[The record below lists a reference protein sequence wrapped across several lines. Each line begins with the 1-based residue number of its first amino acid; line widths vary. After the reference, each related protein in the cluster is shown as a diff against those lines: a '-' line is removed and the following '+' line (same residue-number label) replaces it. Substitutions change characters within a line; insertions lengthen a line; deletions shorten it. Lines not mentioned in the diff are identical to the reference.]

1 MRVHNIHI
9 LFFALL
15 AATRSFGML
24 YTLKNAP
31 ESSPD
36 VVLQQRPAPI
46 TTQEKTE
53 IPNEQDTKKLLVELF
68 NVVYTLKFPNLNYI
82 FSLFSSPEKQIQY
95 LFQALREC
103 PVAEDAP
110 EALSPSSR
118 TATPPTPWPAHAP
131 SSTTSIPEES
141 WDLYE
146 QLPTQAPDAD
156 EGPLPATT
164 YPPLA
169 QFWLT
174 DKLSTQETETRAT
187 NYMGGCRP
195 TRYVQAMIAF
205 APGMTAQALEPN
217 EETLTILKQ
226 CQQSGTD
233 IYLCADCNSEE
244 WELLVGKYP
253 ALFGPEGIFDPAH
266 VHISGHCGCL
276 VSNPNF
282 FKHIGAEKDGQST
295 FFIGNNPAS
304 CAAAQLAG
312 ITTVHYNA
320 KTDENGRSLRKF
332 VNEQNLASHNA
343 LRSNQKQPS

>member
-1 MRVHNIHI
+1 MRIHNIHI

-31 ESSPD
+31 ESSSD
-36 VVLQQRPAPI
+36 IVLQQRPAPI
-46 TTQEKTE
+46 TTQT
-53 IPNEQDTKKLLVELF
+53 PNEQETKKLLVELC
-68 NVVYTLKFPNLNYI
+68 NVAYTLKFPKLNYI
-82 FSLFSSPEKQIQY
+82 FSLVSTPEKQIQKF
-95 LFQALREC
+95 FQALKEC
-103 PVAEDAP
+103 PVDEDAP
-110 EALSPSSR
+110 EAVSPSSR
-118 TATPPTPWPAHAP
+118 TATPPTPYPAHTR
-131 SSTTSIPEES
+131 SSTTSTPGES

-164 YPPLA
+164 YPPLV

-187 NYMGGCRP
+187 NYFGGCRP

-205 APGMTAQALEPN
+205 APGMTAQALEQN
-217 EETLTILKQ
+217 EETITLFKQ
-226 CQQSGTD
+226 CRQAGTD

-244 WELLVGKYP
+244 WELVVGKYP
-253 ALFGPEGIFDPAH
+253 KLFGPEGIFNPTH

-276 VSNPNF
+276 MSNPNF
-282 FKHIGAEKDGQST
+282 FKHIGTEKDSQPT

-304 CAAAQLAG
+304 CTAAQIAG

-320 KTDENGRSLRKF
+320 KTDADGDSLRKF
-332 VNEQNLASHNA
+332 VNEQNLAPHNP
-343 LRSNQKQPS
+343 LRTKSE